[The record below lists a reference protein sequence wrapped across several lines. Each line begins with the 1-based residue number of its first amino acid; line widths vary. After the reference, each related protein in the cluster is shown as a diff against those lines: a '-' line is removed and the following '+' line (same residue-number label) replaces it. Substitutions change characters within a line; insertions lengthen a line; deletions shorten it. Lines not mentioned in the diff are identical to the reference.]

1 MIREPTS
8 LQSRRRTGRRY
19 AILLFIVGALIAGWT
34 WVWKYSAGQ
43 AQAAVEGWRAREA
56 KAGRVYECGSQS
68 IGGYPFRFEVNCD
81 RASALLR
88 GNQPPVEVKTASV
101 LVAVQ
106 VYQPNLL
113 ISEINGPLTIAD
125 IGHAPKIIAN
135 WKLGQ
140 SSVRGTPKSPER
152 VSLVFDEPAINLVS
166 GDQEINMLRAK
177 RIEVHGRIAAGSAA
191 NNPVIEIVLRLD
203 HASAPGFNPATVQ
216 PVDVEITGV
225 LRGLGDFS
233 PKPWRERFRE
243 LQEKGGRIDITQARI
258 RQGDTL
264 AVGGGSLSID
274 SSGQLDGQLSVTVAG
289 LEPFLIA
296 IGAAQIVQKSPNIDK
311 VAGML
316 DQLVPGL
323 GDVAREQAGANLS
336 LGINMLGTPA
346 SLEGR
351 HAVTLPL
358 RFKQGTAYLGPI
370 PLGSTPALF

>member
-370 PLGSTPALF
+370 SLGSTPALF

>member
-1 MIREPTS
+1 MEKTRSE
-8 LQSRRRTGRRY
+8 RRRMGRY
-19 AILLFIVGALIAGWT
+19 ITLVILVAALIGGWS
-34 WVWKYSAGQ
+34 WFWHYAADK

-56 KAGRVYECGSQS
+56 KAGRLYSCGSQHV
-68 IGGYPFRFEVNCD
+68 GGFPFRFEVNCD
-81 RASALLR
+81 NASAQFR
-88 GNQPPVEVKTASV
+88 SNQPPVEVKAGSV
-101 LVAVQ
+101 LVAAQ
-106 VYQPNLL
+106 IYDPKLL

-125 IGHAPKIIAN
+125 IGQAPKIIAN

-152 VSLVFDEPAINLVS
+152 VSLVFDEPVVDLVS
-166 GDQEINMLRAK
+166 GDKKVNLLHAK

-191 NNPVIEIVLRLD
+191 NNPVIEIVFRLN
-203 HASAPGFNPATVQ
+203 HASAPAFNPATVA
-216 PVDVEITGV
+216 PVDADVTGV

-243 LQEKGGRIDITQARI
+243 LQKKGGRIDITRARV

-264 AVGGGSLSID
+264 AVASGSLSID
-274 SSGQLDGQLSVTVAG
+274 PNGQLDGQLKVTVAG

-296 IGAAQIVQKSPNIDK
+296 IGAAQAVQKSPNMDK

-316 DQLVPGL
+316 DRLSPGL

-336 LGINMLGTPA
+336 LGISMLGQPA

-351 HAVTLPL
+351 NAVTLPL
-358 RFKQGTAYLGPI
+358 RFKQGTAFLGPI